1 MTNIKQIAI
10 LGAGTMGGGIAGICA
25 NAGCDVLLLDMD
37 QTASEAAKEKLSA
50 GRAPVI
56 QDATVLERII
66 TGSFDSDLGKVA
78 GCDWICEAVVEDLGV
93 KRELFAKVEAARSE
107 GSIVT
112 TNTSGIPLR
121 DICAD
126 MPQRLRE
133 DIAVTHFFNP
143 AHIMKLV
150 ELVPGEDTRRATID
164 ALADFLGNRLGKGV
178 VHAKDTVN
186 FIGNRIGC
194 FWMLAGLHLAEKAM
208 REDGLSAE
216 TVDALTSAP
225 LGLPP
230 AAGLYGLIDLIGL
243 DVMFNVGKNLQVNLP
258 ADDAGRQFTAFT
270 GAVQRLYERG
280 QLGRKTGGGFYKLTR
295 HDDGSKSMEVFDLD
309 GDRWRAAQPVELPPD
324 EQTLPGLFA
333 CADDNANGRF
343 VRDLVTTTLCYAAD
357 LVPEISDDIVNIDRA
372 MRWGFGWQRGPFE
385 MIDEIG
391 AHALSAPLKQAG
403 STLPNMLRLLDA
415 GGEPT
420 FYRNRNDN
428 EVGEYLSADGRWE
441 RV

>member
-1 MTNIKQIAI
+1 MTEIKRVAV

-25 NAGCDVLLLDMD
+25 NAGCDVLLLDVERE
-37 QTASEAAKEKLSA
+37 AGEAARDKLTA
-50 GRAPVI
+50 GRAPVLA
-56 QDATVLERII
+56 QPENAARI
-66 TGSFDSDLGKVA
+66 TAGSFADDLNKIA
-78 GCDWICEAVVEDLGV
+78 DCDWVCEAVVEDLNI
-93 KRELFAKVEAARSE
+93 KRELFAKVESARAP
-107 GSIVT
+107 GSLVT

-121 DICAD
+121 DICAG

-150 ELVPGEDTRRATID
+150 ELVPGEDTRGDAID
-164 ALADFLGNRLGKGV
+164 TLADFLGNRLGKGV

-194 FWMLAGLHLAEKAM
+194 FWLLAGLHLAEKAM
-208 REDGLSAE
+208 RKDGLTAE

-225 LGLPP
+225 LGLPT

-243 DVMFNVGKNLQVNLP
+243 DVMFNVGKNLQANLP
-258 ADDAGRQFTAFT
+258 ADDSGRRFTAFT
-270 GAVQRLYERG
+270 EAVQRLYERG

-295 HDDGSKSMEVFDLD
+295 HDDGSKSMEAFDLAT
-309 GDRWRAAQPVELPPD
+309 DRWRAAQPVELPAD

-333 CADDNANGRF
+333 VDNANGKF
-343 VRDLVTTTLCYAAD
+343 VRELVSETLCYAAD

-372 MRWGFGWQRGPFE
+372 MRWGFNWRRGPFE
-385 MIDEIG
+385 MLDEIG
-391 AHALSAPLKQAG
+391 AEKLSALLKKSNAPLPK
-403 STLPNMLRLLDA
+403 MLQVLQEHNA
-415 GGEPT
+415 PA
-420 FYRNRNDN
+420 FYRN
-428 EVGEYLSADGRWE
+428 EGAEYLSVDGRWE